1 MVIDLG
7 LLVGDDSWE
16 MESLPKLI
24 VGCGASGLTLGCT
37 RRR

>member
-1 MVIDLG
+1 MVIGLG

-24 VGCGASGLTLGCT
+24 VGCRASGLMLGSM